1 MSEVIPHLGQVQWL
15 LAIVAAISIGLAK
28 AGFAGIGMVAVIF
41 FASMM
46 GARDST
52 GMVLPLLIA
61 ADIGAVSIYRGH
73 ARWDHVRRTLPP
85 AAVGVVLGAYILS
98 HLDNASF
105 KPILGGIIF
114 ALTVAQLVRMNWPE
128 LFTPA
133 LSHSRSLALAL
144 GLLAGVTTMMANAAG
159 PLVALYFVAVG
170 LPKFEVVGTLAWF
183 FFLINLFKMP
193 FSVGIGVIDRESLV
207 FDALLVPAVMVGL
220 IAGRWLIHRIPQ
232 KAFDVLMLLFA
243 AVASIRLIL

>member
-1 MSEVIPHLGQVQWL
+1 MSELIPHLGTSQWL
-15 LAIVAAISIGLAK
+15 LANIAAISIGLSK
-28 AGFAGIGMVAVIF
+28 AGFAGIGMIAVLV
-41 FASMM
+41 FANMM

-85 AAVGVVLGAYILS
+85 AAIGVIVGAFILS

-105 KPILGGIIF
+105 KPILGSIIL
-114 ALTVAQLVRMNWPE
+114 ALTLAQLARMSWPE
-128 LFTPA
+128 FFGPA
-133 LSHSRSLALAL
+133 LSHSRSLALSL
-144 GLLAGVTTMMANAAG
+144 GFLAGITTMMANAAG

-193 FSVGIGVIDRESLV
+193 FSVGIGVITRDSLA
-207 FDALLVPAVMVGL
+207 FDAVLVPAVIAGL
-220 IAGRWLIHRIPQ
+220 FAGRWLIHRIPQ
-232 KAFDVLMLLFA
+232 KAFDVLMLAFA
-243 AVASIRLIL
+243 AVASLRLIL